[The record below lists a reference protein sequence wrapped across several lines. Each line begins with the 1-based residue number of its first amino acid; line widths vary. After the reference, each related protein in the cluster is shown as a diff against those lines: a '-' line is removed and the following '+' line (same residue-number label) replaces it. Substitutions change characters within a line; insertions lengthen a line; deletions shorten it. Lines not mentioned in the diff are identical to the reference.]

1 MAEHSMKRM
10 KKRMSQVWAE
20 ATDICEV
27 CRYMMPAYRAAT
39 EGSEAPLE
47 NCPDSSN
54 QFLPV

>member
-1 MAEHSMKRM
+1 MRTHNGRAFNEKNGG

-27 CRYMMPAYRAAT
+27 SRYMMPAYRAAT

-47 NCPDSSN
+47 NCPD
-54 QFLPV
+54 